1 MDWTQLLVFMAI
13 MGGLFFWVRSE
24 ARDDN
29 RNLSAQLREDN
40 RAIMALISSIKDEI
54 KDFHGRLC
62 ILEERYL
69 KGRKD

>member
-1 MDWTQLLVFMAI
+1 MDWTQLLVFMAT

-24 ARDDN
+24 A
-29 RNLSAQLREDN
+29 REDN